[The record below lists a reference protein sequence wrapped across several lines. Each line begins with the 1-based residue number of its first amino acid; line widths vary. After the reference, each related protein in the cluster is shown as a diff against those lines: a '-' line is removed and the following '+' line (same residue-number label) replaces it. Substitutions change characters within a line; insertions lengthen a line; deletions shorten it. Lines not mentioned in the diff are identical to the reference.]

1 MNSAD
6 GTANVQKT
14 YTTNPKSLAS
24 SYKYETC
31 ARVSNKRECS
41 TGNIKLRRLK
51 DGEYEF
57 EEETNSQEVFYGAI
71 KVKGSDVELQMVDF
85 IEGVA
90 VPINGTGTLNK
101 NNNEIVFAFSDEH
114 VIKTFGKAGVDL
126 KIGEITDLTI
136 RWF

>member
-1 MNSAD
+1 
-6 GTANVQKT
+6 
-14 YTTNPKSLAS
+14 
-24 SYKYETC
+24 
-31 ARVSNKRECS
+31 
-41 TGNIKLRRLK
+41 
-51 DGEYEF
+51 
-57 EEETNSQEVFYGAI
+57 
-71 KVKGSDVELQMVDF
+71 VKGSEIELQMVDF

>member
-1 MNSAD
+1 M
-6 GTANVQKT
+6 
-14 YTTNPKSLAS
+14 PKINIRVAS
-24 SYKYETC
+24 SIFM
-31 ARVSNKRECS
+31 SCS
-41 TGNIKLRRLK
+41 
-51 DGEYEF
+51 D
-57 EEETNSQEVFYGAI
+57 QEVFYGAI

>member
-1 MNSAD
+1 
-6 GTANVQKT
+6 VKKT
-14 YTTNPKSLAS
+14 YTTNPKSIAS

-41 TGNIKLRRLK
+41 TGNLKLRRLK

-57 EEETNSQEVFYGAI
+57 EEEASSSEVFYGAI
-71 KVKGSDVELQMVDF
+71 KVKGSEVELQMVDF

-114 VIKTFGKAGVDL
+114 VIKTFGKAGIIL
-126 KIGEITDLTI
+126 KTGEITNLTI